1 MDERF
6 HAFEKEVEEWHWWYQ
21 VRRDILDLKLSTLG
35 LDPDHA
41 RLLDVGCGTGGASL
55 VLSRYGRVVA
65 VDRAPASFKISM
77 DRPYAHR
84 VVARFGDV
92 LPFAESTF
100 DVVCALD
107 ILEHLDDDLAGAQ
120 ELYRVTRPGG
130 HAILFAPAFAF
141 LWGYN
146 DVFSHHKRRY
156 DKRQLAAVV
165 ERAGFRITES
175 GYFNM
180 VLFAPT
186 LAARMLQR
194 VFPKLTD
201 GMEHSTRPS
210 PWNGL
215 LARLFRLELGRLK
228 NGGMPVGTST
238 YCVGQKA
245 GSPPAGPPPEGRGGS
260 RWLR

>member
-21 VRRDILDLKLSTLG
+21 VRRDILDLKLRGLA
-35 LDPDHA
+35 LDPA
-41 RLLDVGCGTGGASL
+41 RAQLLDVGCGTGGASL
-55 VLSRYGRVVA
+55 VLSKYGRVTGL
-65 VDRAPASFKISM
+65 DRAPASFAISM
-77 DRPYAHR
+77 DRPYTNR
-84 VVARFGDV
+84 VVARFGDT
-92 LPFAESTF
+92 LPFAEDTF

-107 ILEHLDDDLAGAQ
+107 ILEHLDDDLGGAR

-130 HAILFAPAFAF
+130 HAILFAPAFQF

-156 DKRQLAAVV
+156 EKRGLADVIA
-165 ERAGFRITES
+165 RAGFDVAES

-186 LAARMLQR
+186 LAARLLQR
-194 VFPKLTD
+194 LMPKLTD

-210 PWNGL
+210 RWNGV
-215 LARLFRLELGRLK
+215 LARIFRMELPRLQ
-228 NGGMPVGTST
+228 NGGMPLGTST
-238 YCVGQKA
+238 YCIGQK
-245 GSPPAGPPPEGRGGS
+245 R
-260 RWLR
+260 